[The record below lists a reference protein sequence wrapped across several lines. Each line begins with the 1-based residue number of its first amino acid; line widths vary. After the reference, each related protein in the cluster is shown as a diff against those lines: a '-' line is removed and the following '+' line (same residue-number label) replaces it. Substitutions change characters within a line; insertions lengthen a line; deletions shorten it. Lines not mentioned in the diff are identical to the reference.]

1 MSTQKDGAAGAK
13 AEAYA
18 KAAAVGEDDGLIL
31 FHAAGIATRC
41 VSSVEEAEKALLSL
55 VREGFSIIFLS
66 ESYAEQMAHTLQ
78 RYRRAAYPL
87 ILPIPDSKGP
97 TGYSMKN
104 ITDNMEKA
112 IGANLL

>member
-1 MSTQKDGAAGAK
+1 MQ
-13 AEAYA
+13 

-55 VREGFSIIFLS
+55 VRGGSPLFSLR
-66 ESYAEQMAHTLQ
+66 ELCGADGPHLQ